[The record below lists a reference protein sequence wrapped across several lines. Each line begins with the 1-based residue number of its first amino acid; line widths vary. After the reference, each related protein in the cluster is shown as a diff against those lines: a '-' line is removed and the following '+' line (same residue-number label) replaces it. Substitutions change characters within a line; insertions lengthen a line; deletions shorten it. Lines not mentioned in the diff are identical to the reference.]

1 MRLQTPILALMLSL
15 TMLMTLPGS
24 YTHVRAVNQSG
35 PTSWSPFGPQT
46 PQLIIHFYS
55 DFDAMFRAFAAG
67 SVDITDWPIQSS
79 TDFNSFCGNADLF
92 CTSSQ
97 GEFGGFMAEINGH
110 PNFMGTPLRA
120 PRTTIPASFTAGTT
134 SAACAVGSGSLTIT
148 LRNQEQGATVTDGNN
163 TLTVTHTS
171 GFPSATVRDS
181 GDPLAPSGRYQT
193 PCLLAGTYNLRTSI
207 YGGTTQAAIS
217 SNLNTAGVLNVN
229 WNSVSNSKTV
239 PARGLLGAAIAHLI
253 DVPAFDSAFFGFL
266 AAPMCVQA
274 SPSQGLSCPTQ
285 AVVDQAICQYGNH
298 PWLNI
303 VGCFTGATGHGVTGT
318 SYRISTSTIVAG
330 SAFWQTAGSL
340 IGVPGGYAGHDDI
353 RASCDD
359 ILSMN
364 ATYAIAPSGSTC
376 NDVANAAGL
385 ATDPGGVY
393 AHIVPNGNIVDYV
406 RTSIGRKQFGTVVA
420 DTLNFLF
427 GTPQNRGGGT
437 VCWGACPNSAPRYY
451 TINEVTPIVFQDPI
465 KPDAWQLYTGF
476 TGMYDVSSLRID
488 SSSAES
494 GGVCGGASTI
504 RPGDYW
510 FYCNP
515 SLDTDT
521 TAGVFVASQVQSLP
535 FFSRAVLTAF
545 RANMN
550 VPVFTFTDNYVENN
564 GWHFQQCTGS
574 TCIKTQSSI
583 VNNLIFG
590 TFGPGF
596 GVGAYFSFLNM
607 RQVPGYRAINSTFQP
622 VPGVIRRGLSQ
633 VAANQAPYLSP
644 FTWSNTPSEGD
655 VILSVFDS
663 MLQVNPLTSTE
674 SGQVIDWQTTS
685 HSSSFNPTE
694 GGCVQFIGCGTT
706 TQIWHLRNDIYF
718 QDGTPITATDAAYTI
733 IAYRDVPSVTFEYPV
748 YTVVSAMGLDCGP
761 GQPCRTLQ
769 VKLQGQSLFY
779 ELGIGTLPLIPKH
792 LWAPICGD
800 PPVLGGTCANP
811 AFDPMAQGIM
821 IGDGPWRCVVPAG
834 YPGAGHVGGSCIV
847 TVDGT
852 LGGQALT
859 SGAKV
864 FLTRYDGFVRCC
876 SDSTSSELYKVGYA
890 DRSHSGKVDFFDLA
904 SVASAVGKADPY
916 WCDPNIACLGGTV
929 GLFNLALVNNLQD
942 HGTLPNWRTFTG
954 VDPQIDPFRCPAT
967 GC

>member
-1 MRLQTPILALMLSL
+1 MRSNSAVLSLVLSLIILASFPNIFVARVQA
-15 TMLMTLPGS
+15 TS
-24 YTHVRAVNQSG
+24 QNG
-35 PTSWSPFGPQT
+35 PTPWSPFGPWQRNLT
-46 PQLIIHFYS
+46 MTVYA
-55 DFDAMFRAFAAG
+55 DYNTMFQAFRNG
-67 SVDITDWPIQSS
+67 QIDITDFPIQTGSDLSS
-79 TDFNSFCGNADLF
+79 FQSNPDFFVTSPASASGHVVDL
-92 CTSSQ
+92 
-97 GEFGGFMAEINGH
+97 EINSH
-110 PNFMGTPLRA
+110 PNFMGTALTSSRS
-120 PRTTIPASFTAGTT
+120 TVPASWTT
-134 SAACAVGSGSLTIT
+134 GASGPACSTGFGLLTIT
-148 LRNQEQGATVTDGNN
+148 LLNQEVAQIVKDPLNTVTASNQP
-163 TLTVTHTS
+163 S
-171 GFPSATVRDS
+171 GFPSTTVSDQGGS
-181 GDPLAPSGRYQT
+181 TPTGVYQT
-193 PCLLAGTYNLRTSI
+193 PCLLAGSYSLRTSV
-207 YGGTTQAAIS
+207 YGGNATATVSSGQSTTGIF
-217 SNLNTAGVLNVN
+217 NVN
-229 WNSVSNSKTV
+229 YNSVSNVYQNYARSK
-239 PARGLLGAAIAHLI
+239 LGAALAHMI
-253 DVPAFDSAFFGFL
+253 DTPAFAKSLGLF
-266 AAPMCVQA
+266 QA
-274 SPSQGLSCPTQ
+274 SYVNITTPPFAGVASPTQ
-285 AVVDQAICQYGNH
+285 AQVNSAECQFNNH
-298 PWLNI
+298 AWLNVCSGLGNDVSAYNI
-303 VGCFTGATGHGVTGT
+303 V
-318 SYRISTSTIVAG
+318 SDSISAG
-330 SAFWQTAGSL
+330 SEWWQAGGASL
-340 IGVPGGYAGHDDI
+340 GIGGGYSGHDDL
-353 RASCDD
+353 RAACDD

-364 ATYAIAPSGSTC
+364 SSYAITPSGSTC
-376 NDVANAAGL
+376 NDVANAASGII
-385 ATDPGGVY
+385 DPGAY
-393 AHIVPNGNIVDYV
+393 PHIVSHGSIIFYV
-406 RTSIGRKQFGTVVA
+406 RTQSFRRTSGTVVA

-437 VCWGACPNSAPRYY
+437 VCWGACPNSSPRYY

-564 GWHFQQCTGS
+564 GWNFQQCTGS

-847 TVDGT
+847 NSDGT

-859 SGAKV
+859 TGAKV
-864 FLTRYDGFVRCC
+864 LLTRYDGFVRCC
-876 SDSTSSELYKVGYA
+876 PDSTSSDLYKVGYA